1 MRSSNPVFSR
11 EGSFTRDTGY
21 AAPHH
26 IQGSGTTQQP
36 QAGSPYAGNPY
47 GNNPYAQ
54 QPYGQQLTD
63 EQLASM
69 YEAPSAGPLQTGR
82 MTMDDVVA
90 RTALTLLTLVAG
102 GALAWFALPVAN
114 FGIASA
120 AALAA
125 FVVAMVITFKRSVSA
140 PLILTYAGLEGF
152 FLGAISKVFNIMW
165 PGVALQAVLGT
176 AAVFAAMLVA
186 YKSGRIRV
194 TPRYTR
200 IGLAV
205 AMGFVLL
212 MLINLVASMFGADMG
227 LRSGPLGIV
236 VGLIGIGLGA
246 FFLSL
251 DFAEI
256 EEGIRGGAPQQES
269 WRAAFGLTLSLV
281 WIYLEMLR
289 LIAILRGDD

>member
-21 AAPHH
+21 A
-26 IQGSGTTQQP
+26 GFDTTQRP
-36 QAGSPYAGNPY
+36 SAGSPYAQ
-47 GNNPYAQ
+47 NPYAQ
-54 QPYGQQLTD
+54 NPYGTGPGGLTDQQLA
-63 EQLASM
+63 EM
-69 YEAPSAGPLQTGR
+69 YQAPSAGPLQTGR

-90 RTALTLLTLVAG
+90 RTALTLLTLVAA
-102 GALAWFALPVAN
+102 GAVAWFALPIATY
-114 FGIASA
+114 GIVMA
-120 AALAA
+120 AAFAA
-125 FVVAMVITFKRSVSA
+125 FVVGMVISFKRSVSA
-140 PLILTYAGLEGF
+140 PLILAYAALEGF
-152 FLGAISKVFNIMW
+152 FLGALTRVFNTAL
-165 PGVALQAVLGT
+165 PGIAIQAVLGT
-176 AAVFAAMLVA
+176 ALVFAAMLFA
-186 YKSGRIRV
+186 YRSGRIRV

-200 IGLAV
+200 IGLSI

-212 MLINLVASMFGADMG
+212 LLVNLVASLFGADLGMNA
-227 LRSGPLGIV
+227 GPLGIL
-236 VGLIGIGLGA
+236 VGLVGIGLGA

-256 EEGIRGGAPQQES
+256 EAAIRGGAPQQES